1 MAQFG
6 TLWYSSG
13 MANRTSVNVS
23 LTPELG
29 AFLRSRV
36 KSGRYQT
43 TSEVVREALRLLER
57 QEQER
62 EEGLRRLKAKLKRA
76 AAQAE
81 SGELAGGDAVFDDLR
96 ELIQERSQA
105 GKKAHRS

>member
-1 MAQFG
+1 MGAH
-6 TLWYSSG
+6 
-13 MANRTSVNVS
+13 RTSVNVS
-23 LTPELG
+23 ITPELDR
-29 AFLRSRV
+29 FLQSRV

-62 EEGLRRLKAKLKRA
+62 DEAIRHLKAKLKTG

-81 SGELAGGDAVFDDLR
+81 RGRLLDGDEVFEELR
-96 ELIQERSQA
+96 EMINERRRN
-105 GKKAHRS
+105 KAIDR